1 MDDTPDF
8 DDLPSKSQRKR
19 DMDAL
24 QDIGAELT
32 ELNAQQLDSIELPE
46 SLREAVLEARAMKH
60 NEARR
65 RQVQYIGKLMRQV
78 DPAPIRAKLD
88 WLACTH
94 EICVP
99 EKAELA
105 IDLVVGDGKLVPVV
119 RARFAQWRARL
130 PVALNETAGF
140 EWKAG
145 RITLTIPFPRDKPLA
160 DPYFYPASDHVI
172 DYAAP
177 QRITR
182 RGNRLIVEAKAAVD
196 GPPVAS
202 IEGVLATGRDRG
214 FSLAASPR

>member
-1 MDDTPDF
+1 MRDAGTGPAGKGVIITASIFSLPIVEDTPDF

-88 WLACTH
+88 GFLS
-94 EICVP
+94 VS
-99 EKAELA
+99 AEHT
-105 IDLVVGDGKLVPVV
+105 
-119 RARFAQWRARL
+119 AQLHHIERWRERL
-130 PVALNETAGF
+130 
-140 EWKAG
+140 
-145 RITLTIPFPRDKPLA
+145 LA
-160 DPYFYPASDHVI
+160 DPKSVAEFIAAYPEADSQQLRTLLRNTAEERARAKPPKHFRALFQMI
-172 DYAAP
+172 K
-177 QRITR
+177 
-182 RGNRLIVEAKAAVD
+182 GLVEARNRSNTAA
-196 GPPVAS
+196 GAPA
-202 IEGVLATGRDRG
+202 E
-214 FSLAASPR
+214 